1 MAIKKVKI
9 KNFKCFKGY
18 FEIELNKGLNILV
31 GNNDAGKST
40 ILEAI
45 NMALTG
51 LYRGRSIKNELS
63 QYLFNSEI
71 VDEYLASINNG
82 TALKQPEIIIEI
94 YFDGSLDP
102 EFEGDDHSDK
112 GNVSKYEGIK
122 FVIAFD
128 DRYNDEYNGLLETKN
143 VRSLPIEYYDCY
155 WSSFARQKITTK
167 SIPIKSAM
175 IDSSSYR
182 FSNGSDVYI
191 SRIVK
196 DLLTDDEITAVS
208 QAHRHMKDSFIG
220 DDSIKAINERIGQDS
235 SIVDGK
241 ISLTVDLG
249 TKNAWENSL
258 VTQLNEIPFGNIG
271 KGAQCVMKTELA
283 LTHKSARKAQIV
295 LLEEPESHLSFSK
308 LNQLIE
314 SIQSKYNDK
323 QIIVSTH
330 SSYVANKLGLENLLL
345 LKEQKIIKIAN
356 LSSAK
361 FFKKIAGYDTL
372 RMMLCNKAILV
383 EGDSDELIVQKAY
396 LKKHNRLPIQDQID
410 VISVGT
416 SFLRFL
422 ELAEELNQKVAVVTD
437 NDGDVKAL
445 ENKYKNYIR
454 ENKKEN
460 IDICYDSCVDT
471 GNFAVGDKP
480 YNYNTLEPKMLKAN
494 ANNISLFNSIFNT
507 NYEKIEDIW
516 KYMQHKKTE
525 VALAIFE
532 TSKDIKFP
540 EYILEAIKSE

>member
-45 NMALTG
+45 NLALTG

-128 DRYNDEYNGLLETKN
+128 DRYNDEYNGLLDTKN

-196 DLLTDDEITAVS
+196 DLLTDYEITAVS

-516 KYMQHKKTE
+516 KYMQH
-525 VALAIFE
+525 
-532 TSKDIKFP
+532 
-540 EYILEAIKSE
+540 